1 MGFHTMFS
9 NEQQR
14 VLLEKYVQEAVDE
27 MQRRIRSAGL
37 IMTGEMLESFK
48 VSATE
53 SGSDFVS
60 KKVSMADYVRI
71 KDLRSMHYVR
81 TPPLEA
87 MEYFI
92 EAHGVHRFMY
102 IPGYKDGVWPSSK
115 ETAVRRLAWAF
126 KMSMKRNPDVRR
138 GYRGIYSSSVSKAMS
153 GLKSAA
159 GQEGARFAMRF
170 VKNILTQ

>member
-1 MGFHTMFS
+1 MFS
-9 NEQQR
+9 TEQQR

-37 IMTGEMLESFK
+37 IMTGEMLDSFK

-60 KKVSMADYVRI
+60 KKVSMADYVRL

-87 MEYFI
+87 MKYFI
-92 EAHGVHRFMY
+92 ESHGVHRFSY
-102 IPGYKDGVWPSSK
+102 VPGYQDGWPAS
-115 ETAVRRLAWAF
+115 EEIAVRRLAWAF

-153 GLKSAA
+153 GLKSSA